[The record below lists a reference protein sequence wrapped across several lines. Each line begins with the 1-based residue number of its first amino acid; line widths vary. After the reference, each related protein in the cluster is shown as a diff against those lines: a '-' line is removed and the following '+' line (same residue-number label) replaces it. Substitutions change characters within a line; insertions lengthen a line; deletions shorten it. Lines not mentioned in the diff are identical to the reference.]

1 MFLTLQS
8 GSVRSSCQWTEADW
22 KLLTASWQESCRA
35 WASPT
40 WTGVLGCLSG
50 PTSGRWEAVHSSLL
64 RTSVKLNPL
73 ELNGL
78 MIFVSLCWQ
87 YLRESSFE
95 EELYMWRSFLR
106 HKLVLSCG
114 QAFSC
119 STPGWFRIVFADQHN
134 HLQLGQFPVYIQ
146 PSYAQ
151 SFSVSK
157 LGLVVL
163 EQWAT
168 SSYIPPP
175 PISPLL

>member
-1 MFLTLQS
+1 
-8 GSVRSSCQWTEADW
+8 
-22 KLLTASWQESCRA
+22 
-35 WASPT
+35 
-40 WTGVLGCLSG
+40 
-50 PTSGRWEAVHSSLL
+50 
-64 RTSVKLNPL
+64 
-73 ELNGL
+73 

-163 EQWAT
+163 EQLAT

-175 PISPLL
+175 PISPFFKATPTKHINCPTTARSRLFCDSPANFRLLSLLQRCMSLWLMPNKSMDRVCAGRQVS